1 MEPRE
6 QAAAELFR
14 GGANG
19 AAVIRVVNLPENY
32 PRVTD
37 LNVTGVSEG
46 DVAIDLAVDQKDRD
60 SRRGDYIF
68 WGDLLHVEPVF
79 PAYIKKSKFD
89 NRTKNSASKP
99 RTEMKRL
106 THAIV
111 CNLAKAGERRFGGHG
126 AEVGFNHE
134 GLQEF
139 GGSHGFAEAE
149 DAMRVIL
156 RKKEIEPLLDVVAF
170 EKAVGGEFAS
180 AGAVGARVG
189 EKNRETSR
197 EKKLRVSGHS
207 EAVVGEAVQKNYSVA
222 MGVTRLD
229 CPSPQRCAVW
239 CADGHIGEIGIEA
252 ASDVSHGSAGFR
264 C

>member
-19 AAVIRVVNLPENY
+19 AAVIRIVNLPENY

-60 SRRGDYIF
+60 SSRGDRIF
-68 WGDLLHVEPVF
+68 WGDLLHVEPVL
-79 PAYIKKSKFD
+79 PACIEKSKFD

-99 RTEMKRL
+99 RTKMKRL

-111 CNLAKAGERRFGGHG
+111 GDLAKAGERRFGGYG
-126 AEVGFNHE
+126 AEVWLDRE
-134 GLQEF
+134 RLQEL
-139 GGSHGFAEAE
+139 GGAHGFAEAE
-149 DAMRVIL
+149 DATRVIL
-156 RKKEIEPLLDVVAF
+156 CEKEIEPLLDVVAF

-180 AGAVGARVG
+180 AGAVGARAG
-189 EKNRETSR
+189 EKNGETSR
-197 EKKLRVSGHS
+197 EKKLCVSRHS
-207 EAVVGEAVQKNYSVA
+207 DAVVGEAVQKNYSVA
-222 MGVTRLD
+222 IGVMRLD
-229 CPSPQRCAVW
+229 CPGAHGCAVW
-239 CADGHIGEIGIEA
+239 CADGDVCEIGIQA
-252 ASDVSHGSAGFR
+252 ASDASHGSAGFR